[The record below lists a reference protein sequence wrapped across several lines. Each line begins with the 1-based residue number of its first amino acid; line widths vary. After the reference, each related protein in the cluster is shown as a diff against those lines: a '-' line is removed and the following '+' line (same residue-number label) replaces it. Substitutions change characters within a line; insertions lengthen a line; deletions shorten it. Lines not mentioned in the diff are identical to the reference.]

1 MKGQYLIFSTLLL
14 LTLPTNIFNQ
24 NPSNHLVALLQG
36 SNQQLQALAALGASQ
51 KAFTTVTTIVN
62 NILAAMQQMSLPY
75 YQNQLNLI
83 QNQQTS
89 LMNRLSVLQAQ
100 VSANTTMLL
109 KSTNA
114 VSSALNAQVSNIGG
128 RVFAY
133 ENSINQELNSL
144 FSQINTINTQNNP
157 YVNEF
162 TAFVANQTT
171 LQPLVAQL
179 TQQSNSELYQLGES
193 FFGGNL
199 TYPYFSS
206 LNNNNP
212 TTSIPYCV
220 SQTFNLIHYGN
231 NPSVFT
237 VNIVATENQGT
248 TNAYDLYEQSF
259 VNSVLTLYICDR
271 SRSTFTYIPSI
282 LSFEVNWFESY
293 SPTP

>member
-1 MKGQYLIFSTLLL
+1 MKIEYLIFSILLL
-14 LTLPTNIFNQ
+14 LTLPTNTLNQ
-24 NPSNHLVALLQG
+24 TPANHLVALLQG
-36 SNQQLQALAALGASQ
+36 SNQQLQAIAALGASQ
-51 KAFTTVTTIVN
+51 QSFTTVTTIVN
-62 NILAAMQQMSLPY
+62 DILSAMQQMSLPY

-133 ENSINQELNSL
+133 ENSINQELSSL

-157 YVNEF
+157 YINQF

-171 LQPLVAQL
+171 LQPLVAQV
-179 TQQSNSELYQLGES
+179 TQQANSESYQYTDA
-193 FFGGNL
+193 FVAFNY
-199 TYPYFSS
+199 TYPWFYP
-206 LNNNNP
+206 LENYY

-220 SQTFNLIHYGN
+220 GMDFFISSFGN
-231 NPSVFT
+231 IET
-237 VNIVATENQGT
+237 VITTNIISTGNQGT
-248 TNAYDLYEQSF
+248 TYAYDLYEQYYDGSTY
-259 VNSVLTLYICDR
+259 SIYICDR
-271 SRSTFTYIPSI
+271 SRSTFTYVPSTI
-282 LSFEVNWFESY
+282 FFGFYYIGYLN
-293 SPTP
+293 